1 MNYMH
6 SWYLSKG
13 VDCMNYLFWK
23 DQIIPI
29 EEIDRLLMCDLTI
42 FIQLKDKEIFELD
55 FDDEIGMN
63 VAYDEINRILNDEN
77 YYDLGSY

>member
-1 MNYMH
+1 
-6 SWYLSKG
+6 
-13 VDCMNYLFWK
+13 MNYLFWK

-29 EEIDRLLMCDLTI
+29 EEIDRLLICNLTI

-55 FDDEIGMN
+55 FDNEMEMSI
-63 VAYDEINRILNDEN
+63 AYDEINRILNDDS

>member
-1 MNYMH
+1 
-6 SWYLSKG
+6 
-13 VDCMNYLFWK
+13 MNYLFWE

-29 EEIDRLLMCDLTI
+29 EEIDRLLICNLTI

-55 FDDEIGMN
+55 FDNEMEMSI
-63 VAYDEINRILNDEN
+63 AYDEINRILNDDS

>member
-1 MNYMH
+1 MNYI
-6 SWYLSKG
+6 
-13 VDCMNYLFWK
+13 FWK

-55 FDDEIGMN
+55 CENELERDFT
-63 VAYDEINRILNDEN
+63 YDEINRILNDEN
-77 YYDLGSY
+77 HYDLGSY

>member
-1 MNYMH
+1 
-6 SWYLSKG
+6 
-13 VDCMNYLFWK
+13 MNYLFWK

-29 EEIDRLLMCDLTI
+29 EEIDRLLMSNLTI

-55 FDDEIGMN
+55 FENEMEMN
-63 VAYDEINRILNDEN
+63 LAYDEINRILNDEN

>member
-1 MNYMH
+1 
-6 SWYLSKG
+6 
-13 VDCMNYLFWK
+13 MNYLFWK

-29 EEIDRLLMCDLTI
+29 EEIDRLLICNLTL

-55 FDDEIGMN
+55 FENEMEMN
-63 VAYDEINRILNDEN
+63 IAYDEINRILNDDS

>member
-1 MNYMH
+1 
-6 SWYLSKG
+6 
-13 VDCMNYLFWK
+13 MNYLFWK

-63 VAYDEINRILNDEN
+63 VAYDEINRILNDES

>member
-1 MNYMH
+1 
-6 SWYLSKG
+6 
-13 VDCMNYLFWK
+13 MNYLFWK

-29 EEIDRLLMCDLTI
+29 EEIDRLLMSNLTI

-55 FDDEIGMN
+55 FNNEMEMN
-63 VAYDEINRILNDEN
+63 ITYDEINRILNDDS

>member
-1 MNYMH
+1 
-6 SWYLSKG
+6 
-13 VDCMNYLFWK
+13 MNYLFWN

-29 EEIDRLLMCDLTI
+29 EEIDRVLMSDLTI

-55 FDDEIGMN
+55 CKNEIERDF
-63 VAYDEINRILNDEN
+63 AYDEINRILNDES

>member
-1 MNYMH
+1 
-6 SWYLSKG
+6 
-13 VDCMNYLFWK
+13 MNYLFWN

-29 EEIDRLLMCDLTI
+29 EEIDRLLMSNLTI

-55 FDDEIGMN
+55 FDDEIEMN
-63 VAYDEINRILNDEN
+63 VAYDEINRILNDDS

>member
-1 MNYMH
+1 
-6 SWYLSKG
+6 
-13 VDCMNYLFWK
+13 MNYLFWK

-29 EEIDRLLMCDLTI
+29 DEIDRMLMCNLTI

-55 FDDEIGMN
+55 FDDELEMN
-63 VAYDEINRILNDEN
+63 IAYDEINTMLKYDK